1 MRRAPPNS
9 VSALSFHVLTLTL
22 PASEPH
28 VQRLQRKVAT
38 PPERKWSE
46 LAAIADYV
54 VFEAAPRRLGHE
66 GAHQRVC
73 REPVQNLAEEG
84 KTLFKRQD
92 GQTRG
97 YFVSR
102 CEARKEDK
110 RRERKTREEKER
122 QEKRKEESLG
132 GVGGG
137 GRGRS
142 ALKAV
147 IKTKSLT
154 K

>member
-9 VSALSFHVLTLTL
+9 VSALSLHVLTLTL
-22 PASEPH
+22 PAGEPH

-54 VFEAAPRRLGHE
+54 VFEAAPRRFGHE

-73 REPVQNLAEEG
+73 REPVQDLAEEG

-92 GQTRG
+92 GQTRCC
-97 YFVSR
+97 FVSR

-110 RRERKTREEKER
+110 RKEDKRKEDKRREDKRKEDKRKK
-122 QEKRKEESLG
+122 EKRKEESLG
-132 GVGGG
+132 GWGEGGG
-137 GRGRS
+137 DDQR
-142 ALKAV
+142 
-147 IKTKSLT
+147 
-154 K
+154 